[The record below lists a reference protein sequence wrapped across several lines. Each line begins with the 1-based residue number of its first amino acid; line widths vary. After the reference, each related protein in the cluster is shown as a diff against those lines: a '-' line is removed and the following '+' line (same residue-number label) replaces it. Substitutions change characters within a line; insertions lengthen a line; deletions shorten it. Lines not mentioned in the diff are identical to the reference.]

1 KRNWVIIGCA
11 LLVVAILVGTISL
24 LGHRSQKEMSYLDF
38 MKALDERQV
47 SQVVI
52 KNNEKLVIE
61 LLTGDRFIVPNPL
74 KADLK
79 ETLLLRG
86 VTVKSSTLAS
96 SSGPI
101 SSVIIL
107 LVVFG
112 VIFFSRK
119 GNNDNKELI
128 RDVHKKNE
136 HPEKLIKF
144 EQVAGNYEA
153 KEMVKDIIDFIKEP
167 EKYEGIGA
175 KMPRGVLLYGLPGTG
190 KTLLAKAI
198 AGEADVPFYAMSGSD
213 FVQMYVGVGAN
224 RIRQLFKTARK
235 SEKAVIFIDEI
246 DALGKSR
253 GSKTNSANDE
263 REQTL
268 NALLTEMSGF
278 HTSQGIVVI
287 GATNRADTLDAALLR
302 PGRFDR
308 QIEVALPDQVAREE
322 ILHLYLKQKPIAEDV
337 DVHQLSKNTVSF
349 SGAMLEHLVN
359 EAAIGAANKGDNVI
373 QMAHLDK
380 AFYTVVAG
388 MEKKNHK
395 LLANKEEQK
404 ITAYHEAGH
413 ALVSRLLLP
422 ETEVA
427 KVSIIPT
434 TKGVAGYNYNI
445 PQDKM
450 FKRKGEILSNIMVL
464 LGGRAAESLIF
475 GEDNVT
481 TGAMNDIKVASE
493 ELYNYF
499 KKYGMD
505 EDHGLFSLEIAN
517 ALDDVIYE
525 QCREKMKTFYQ
536 DTKALLFK
544 NEKSLILV
552 AELLIQKEAITGDEI
567 DDLLFRVTKSVS

>member
-1 KRNWVIIGCA
+1 MKRNWVIVGCA
-11 LLVVAILVGTISL
+11 LLVVAILVGTISF

-38 MKALDERQV
+38 MKALDESQV

-52 KNNEKLVIE
+52 KNNEKLVVE
-61 LLTGDRFIVPNPL
+61 LLTGDQFIVPNPL

-79 ETLLLRG
+79 ENLLLRG
-86 VTVKSSTLAS
+86 VTVKSGTLAN

-136 HPEKLIKF
+136 HPEQLIKF

-253 GSKTNSANDE
+253 GS
-263 REQTL
+263 
-268 NALLTEMSGF
+268 
-278 HTSQGIVVI
+278 
-287 GATNRADTLDAALLR
+287 
-302 PGRFDR
+302 
-308 QIEVALPDQVAREE
+308 
-322 ILHLYLKQKPIAEDV
+322 
-337 DVHQLSKNTVSF
+337 
-349 SGAMLEHLVN
+349 
-359 EAAIGAANKGDNVI
+359 
-373 QMAHLDK
+373 
-380 AFYTVVAG
+380 
-388 MEKKNHK
+388 
-395 LLANKEEQK
+395 
-404 ITAYHEAGH
+404 
-413 ALVSRLLLP
+413 
-422 ETEVA
+422 
-427 KVSIIPT
+427 
-434 TKGVAGYNYNI
+434 
-445 PQDKM
+445 
-450 FKRKGEILSNIMVL
+450 
-464 LGGRAAESLIF
+464 
-475 GEDNVT
+475 
-481 TGAMNDIKVASE
+481 
-493 ELYNYF
+493 
-499 KKYGMD
+499 
-505 EDHGLFSLEIAN
+505 
-517 ALDDVIYE
+517 
-525 QCREKMKTFYQ
+525 
-536 DTKALLFK
+536 
-544 NEKSLILV
+544 
-552 AELLIQKEAITGDEI
+552 
-567 DDLLFRVTKSVS
+567 